1 MVALRLVQTWLEAIP
16 VLVTQAIPCMLMSM
30 SVKVR

>member
-1 MVALRLVQTWLEAIP
+1 MVALRLVQTWLVAIA
-16 VLVTQAIPCMLMSM
+16 VLVTQAIPYLLMSM